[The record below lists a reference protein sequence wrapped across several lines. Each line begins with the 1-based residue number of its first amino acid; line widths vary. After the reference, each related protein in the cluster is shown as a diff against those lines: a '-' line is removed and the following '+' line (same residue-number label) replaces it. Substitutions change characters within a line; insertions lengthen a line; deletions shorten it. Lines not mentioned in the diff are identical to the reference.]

1 MDFRNMGAYYEN
13 YLTVNVAM
21 LSVTPMNDKG
31 YLSRSCMT
39 ARLYS
44 WA

>member
-31 YLSRSCMT
+31 ISAVPAVRGCPSP
-39 ARLYS
+39 
-44 WA
+44 